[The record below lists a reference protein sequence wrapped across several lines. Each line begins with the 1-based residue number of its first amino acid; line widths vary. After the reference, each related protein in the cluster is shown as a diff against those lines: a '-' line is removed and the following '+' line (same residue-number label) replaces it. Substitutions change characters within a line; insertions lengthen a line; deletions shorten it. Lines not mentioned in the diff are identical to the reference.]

1 MGYENA
7 KGVAE
12 NGKNLSY
19 WNHWILYFTKCL

>member
-12 NGKNLSY
+12 NGKNLSH
-19 WNHWILYFTKCL
+19 WNHWSWRFAN